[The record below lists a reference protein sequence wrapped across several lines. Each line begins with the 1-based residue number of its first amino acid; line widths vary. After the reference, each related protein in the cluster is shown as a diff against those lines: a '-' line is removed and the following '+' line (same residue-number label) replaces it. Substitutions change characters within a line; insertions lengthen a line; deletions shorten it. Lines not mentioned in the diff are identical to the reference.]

1 MSIIALAIRMSA
13 TRALET
19 EGATLAGARVFDS
32 AITPLDEMVSA
43 APKPLIVVSTEDD
56 SAEVGG
62 ADWNSGGR
70 SIQLVIESAMSQSVE
85 LPDGEGQGVLVP
97 NTDAGLELT
106 LAVLSRQISACLFGR
121 GGGAWGIVFR
131 KFVTGTSEVVSRR
144 GIQSKEGARIAAR
157 QTVYS
162 ISAMAEPPFDQ
173 PVAADTP
180 LGAFLAA
187 AAADPQ
193 TVPLAALIRE
203 VIEGRPVGWSETYS
217 VAAMIAGL
225 SDELGQAIGVSA
237 LGGGVDTAPTV
248 EATFAA
254 DDRAAFTADAA
265 EILAQLPEA
274 P

>member
-19 EGATLAGARVFDS
+19 DGATLAGARVFDS

-43 APKPLIVVSTEDD
+43 EPKPLIVVSTEDD

-70 SIQLVIESAMSQSVE
+70 SIQLVIETAMSQSVE

-121 GGGAWGIVFR
+121 GGGAWGVVFR

-193 TVPLAALIRE
+193 TAPLAALIRE
-203 VIEGRPVGWSETYS
+203 VIEGRPVGWPETYR

-225 SDELGQAIGVSA
+225 SDELGQAIGISA
-237 LGGGVDTAPTV
+237 LGGGADNTPIV

>member
-1 MSIIALAIRMSA
+1 M
-13 TRALET
+13 
-19 EGATLAGARVFDS
+19 
-32 AITPLDEMVSA
+32 
-43 APKPLIVVSTEDD
+43 
-56 SAEVGG
+56 
-62 ADWNSGGR
+62 
-70 SIQLVIESAMSQSVE
+70 
-85 LPDGEGQGVLVP
+85 
-97 NTDAGLELT
+97 
-106 LAVLSRQISACLFGR
+106 
-121 GGGAWGIVFR
+121 VFR
-131 KFVTGTSEVVSRR
+131 KFVIGTSEVVSRR

-203 VIEGRPVGWSETYS
+203 VIEGRPVGWPQTYS

-225 SDELGQAIGVSA
+225 SDELGQAIGISA
-237 LGGGVDTAPTV
+237 LGGSVDTTPIV

>member
-13 TRALET
+13 TRALEAD
-19 EGATLAGARVFDS
+19 GATLAGARVFDS

-43 APKPLIVVSTEDD
+43 EPKPLIVVSTEDD

-121 GGGAWGIVFR
+121 GGGAWGVVFR

-193 TVPLAALIRE
+193 TASLAALIRE
-203 VIEGRPVGWSETYS
+203 VIEGEPVGWPETYS
-217 VAAMIAGL
+217 VAAMNAGL
-225 SDELGQAIGVSA
+225 SDELGQAIGISA
-237 LGGGVDTAPTV
+237 LGGGADNTPIV

>member
-43 APKPLIVVSTEDD
+43 EPKPMIVVSTEDD

-70 SIQLVIESAMSQSVE
+70 SIQLVIETAMSQSVE

-121 GGGAWGIVFR
+121 GGGAWGVVFR
-131 KFVTGTSEVVSRR
+131 KFVTGASEVVSRR

-193 TVPLAALIRE
+193 TASLAALIRE
-203 VIEGRPVGWSETYS
+203 VIEGEPVGWPETYS

-225 SDELGQAIGVSA
+225 SDELGQAIGISA
-237 LGGGVDTAPTV
+237 LGGGADNTPIV

>member
-1 MSIIALAIRMSA
+1 MSIIALAIRMAA

-19 EGATLAGARVFDS
+19 DGATLAGGRVFDS

-43 APKPLIVVSTEDD
+43 EPKPMIVVSTEDD

-70 SIQLVIESAMSQSVE
+70 SIQLVIETAMSQSVE

-121 GGGAWGIVFR
+121 GGGAWGVVFR

-193 TVPLAALIRE
+193 TASLAALIRE
-203 VIEGRPVGWSETYS
+203 VIEGKPVGWPETYS

-225 SDELGQAIGVSA
+225 SDELGQAIGIST
-237 LGGGVDTAPTV
+237 LGGGADDTPTV
-248 EATFAA
+248 EASFAA

>member
-1 MSIIALAIRMSA
+1 MSIIALAIRMAA

-19 EGATLAGARVFDS
+19 EGATLAGVRVFDS

-43 APKPLIVVSTEDD
+43 EPKPMIVVSTEDD

-70 SIQLVIESAMSQSVE
+70 SIQLVIETAMSQSVE

-121 GGGAWGIVFR
+121 GGGAWGVVFR

-193 TVPLAALIRE
+193 TAALADLIRE
-203 VIEGRPVGWSETYS
+203 VIEGEPVGWPETYS
-217 VAAMIAGL
+217 VASMVAGL
-225 SDELGQAIGVSA
+225 SDELGEAIGIA
-237 LGGGVDTAPTV
+237 PLGGVGQAVVEVTALQ
-248 EATFAA
+248 
-254 DDRAAFTADAA
+254 DDGSEPWIADADT
-265 EILAQLPEA
+265 IDDQLPD
-274 P
+274 PPP

>member
-43 APKPLIVVSTEDD
+43 EPKPMIVVSTEDD

-70 SIQLVIESAMSQSVE
+70 SIQLVIETAMSQSVE

-121 GGGAWGIVFR
+121 GGGAWGVVFR

-193 TVPLAALIRE
+193 TAALADLIRE
-203 VIEGRPVGWSETYS
+203 VIEGEPVGWPETYS
-217 VAAMIAGL
+217 VASMVAGL
-225 SDELGQAIGVSA
+225 SDELGEAIGIA
-237 LGGGVDTAPTV
+237 PLGGVGQAVVEVTALQ
-248 EATFAA
+248 
-254 DDRAAFTADAA
+254 DDGSEPWIADADT
-265 EILAQLPEA
+265 IDDQLPD
-274 P
+274 PPP

>member
-19 EGATLAGARVFDS
+19 EGATLAGVRVFDS

-43 APKPLIVVSTEDD
+43 EPKPMIVVSTEDD

-70 SIQLVIESAMSQSVE
+70 SIQLVIETAMSQSVE

-121 GGGAWGIVFR
+121 GGGAWGVVFR

-173 PVAADTP
+173 PVAANTP

-193 TVPLAALIRE
+193 TASLAALIRE
-203 VIEGRPVGWSETYS
+203 VIEGEPVGWPETYS

-225 SDELGQAIGVSA
+225 SDELGQAIGISA
-237 LGGGVDTAPTV
+237 LGGGADNTPIV

-254 DDRAAFTADAA
+254 DDRAAFTSDAA
-265 EILAQLPEA
+265 EILAQLPET

>member
-43 APKPLIVVSTEDD
+43 EPKPMIVVSTEDD

-70 SIQLVIESAMSQSVE
+70 SIQLVIETAMSQSVE

-121 GGGAWGIVFR
+121 GGGAWGVVFR

-173 PVAADTP
+173 PVAANTP

-193 TVPLAALIRE
+193 TATLAALIRE
-203 VIEGRPVGWSETYS
+203 VIEGEPVGWPETYS

-225 SDELGQAIGVSA
+225 SDELGQAIGISA
-237 LGGGVDTAPTV
+237 LGGGADNTPIV